1 MGRRERHQQQANLE
15 EAVAAVDETRSMEK
29 KHHRGRKV
37 LGMMALAG
45 TAAAAGKAM
54 QARRHA
60 HEQSPAQ
67 DPTLSGTSSL

>member
-15 EAVAAVDETRSMEK
+15 EAVAAVDETRSEK
-29 KHHRGRKV
+29 KHHRGRKM

>member
-15 EAVAAVDETRSMEK
+15 EAVAAVDETHAEK
-29 KHHRGRKV
+29 KRHRGRRV